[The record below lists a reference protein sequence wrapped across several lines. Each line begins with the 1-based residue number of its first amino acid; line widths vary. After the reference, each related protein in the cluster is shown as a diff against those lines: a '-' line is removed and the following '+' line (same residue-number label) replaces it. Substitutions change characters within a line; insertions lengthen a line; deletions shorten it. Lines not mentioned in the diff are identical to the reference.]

1 VPGVVTNSSAS
12 GAGQPRRPVTS
23 NLTDAN
29 SEIVRRWWDS
39 ACQARKAKHYSMART
54 VTGVLLDYLERLNM
68 RYPKGRELDDV
79 TRNAIHQ
86 VLAELPQ
93 AWRPS
98 LTHSRTVQE
107 ALDQVFDL
115 KCEIRRRALPNALP
129 ASWNWYGDAQH
140 EVDK

>member
-1 VPGVVTNSSAS
+1 MTNSSAS

-23 NLTDAN
+23 NQTDAN

-39 ACQARKAKHYSMART
+39 ACQARKVKQYSMART
-54 VTGVLLDYLERLNM
+54 VTDLLLDY
-68 RYPKGRELDDV
+68 LDDV

-115 KCEIRRRALPNALP
+115 KCEIRRLALPNVLP

>member
-1 VPGVVTNSSAS
+1 
-12 GAGQPRRPVTS
+12 VTS

-39 ACQARKAKHYSMART
+39 ACQARKVKQYSMART
-54 VTGVLLDYLERLNM
+54 VTDVLLDY
-68 RYPKGRELDDV
+68 LDDV
-79 TRNAIHQ
+79 TRNTIHQ
-86 VLAELPQ
+86 VLAELPR

-115 KCEIRRRALPNALP
+115 KCEIRRLALPNALP
-129 ASWNWYGDAQH
+129 ASWNWYVDAQH